1 MSNPIAKLFSHI
13 KNAQKNQ
20 ILVIEHP
27 QSRVVLSVLGI
38 MQECG
43 YIRGYRVCSD
53 GSTPYKQS
61 PKIEILLK
69 YKNRKPAI
77 STITCIS
84 RPSRR
89 VYVSAKQLFPS
100 HSLSLN
106 QGTTHSSGANGA
118 NGANTTADLSSL
130 LFVKGILI
138 ITTSKGIMTHLT
150 AYRSNVGGE
159 ILGHIS

>member
-1 MSNPIAKLFSHI
+1 MYNPIAKLFSHI

-27 QSRVVLSVLGI
+27 QSKVVLSVLGI

-43 YIRGYRVCSD
+43 YIRGYRVCSAGASASAD
-53 GSTPYKQS
+53 TTPLKQG
-61 PKIEILLK
+61 PKVEILLK

-100 HSLSLN
+100 HSFGLN
-106 QGTTHSSGANGA
+106 QGSGV
-118 NGANTTADLSSL
+118 NTTADLSSL